1 VPEGLG
7 TVWEA
12 WHILNQEFVNREDLD
27 PKKLSEGAIRG
38 MLEALDDPYS
48 SYLDPRHHQLQRE
61 DFRGVFEGIG
71 AQVTMREGKLTIVAP
86 IPDTPAERA
95 GIRPGDIILEVDGES
110 TEGITLM
117 EAVFKIR
124 GPKGTPVTLLV
135 LHKGEEKPVPI
146 TIIRDVI
153 KVRTVRVENLPDG
166 VVHLTITSFLENT
179 DEELKEALRQIKRDG
194 ARGIVLDL
202 RNNGGG
208 LLDTTVRVAS
218 QFLKTGLV
226 LYEVDGRGE
235 RRDWQVR
242 PGGLATDIP
251 MVVLV
256 NGFSASGAEV
266 LAGAL
271 RDHDRAKLIGE
282 RTFGKGSV
290 NTMRGLSDGSAIYF
304 TIARWYTPKGDL
316 IEGKGL
322 EPNIQVEMPPH
333 ARDDPQMEKALEVLR
348 TIMEGR

>member
-1 VPEGLG
+1 
-7 TVWEA
+7 
-12 WHILNQEFVNREDLD
+12 
-27 PKKLSEGAIRG
+27 
-38 MLEALDDPYS
+38 
-48 SYLDPRHHQLQRE
+48 
-61 DFRGVFEGIG
+61 
-71 AQVTMREGKLTIVAP
+71 MREGKLTIVAP

-290 NTMRGLSDGSAIYF
+290 NTCGG
-304 TIARWYTPKGDL
+304 
-316 IEGKGL
+316 
-322 EPNIQVEMPPH
+322 
-333 ARDDPQMEKALEVLR
+333 
-348 TIMEGR
+348 